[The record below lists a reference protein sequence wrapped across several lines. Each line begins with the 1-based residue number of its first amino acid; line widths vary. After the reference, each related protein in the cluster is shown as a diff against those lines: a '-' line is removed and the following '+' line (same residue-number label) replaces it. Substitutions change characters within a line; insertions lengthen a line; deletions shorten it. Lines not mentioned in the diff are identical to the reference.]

1 MQCWICASP
10 ANGTCRFCGRAVCR
24 EDAKTQP
31 FVLEV
36 YPSDGALYGLA
47 VEDALHCGVCK
58 PRPEPVLMDFLASPK
73 TPKSDKRHRPSVTS
87 DASPRPASA
96 DTPTDDSSTR
106 RR

>member
-24 EDAKTQP
+24 EDAKTHP

-36 YPSDGALYGLA
+36 YPSDGNLYGLA

-73 TPKSDKRHRPSVTS
+73 APNDAKAPNAAKAPPAAKAPNATKPPKARKSDE
-87 DASPRPASA
+87 
-96 DTPTDDSSTR
+96 
-106 RR
+106 